1 MVDALT
7 TISLCFLFFHFEGV
21 EKKLSAIPVVKTI
34 FDILLQWKRRL
45 LRMGLDTPVS
55 NLLFRKVSQKVF
67 GGVLRFG
74 VSGGGPI
81 NGTLHEFCR
90 ACFCCPLIQGY
101 ALTETCVGGCFQALD
116 DSRAS
121 AVGPPVPCVE
131 VMLQSEPDIQDSGGF
146 PYLHTDT
153 KDSKGNPVIGRGE
166 ICFRG
171 PCISSGYYKLP
182 DKTAEEYDQDGW
194 FHSGDIGQFTPDGAV
209 QIVDRKKNLVKL
221 RGGEYVQVESMEVAF
236 GQSPFVS
243 TVCVV
248 ANGDLD
254 TPLAIVNTEDK
265 YLKKW
270 AAENDINRDNL
281 QELADKKETREA
293 VVKSM
298 VKEGK
303 EAGLTAL
310 ELRIKD
316 CCLVV
321 GDEWKPGWGLTASL
335 KIDRKQ
341 IFKQHEEAL
350 NAMLKRNGVEPP

>member
-1 MVDALT
+1 
-7 TISLCFLFFHFEGV
+7 
-21 EKKLSAIPVVKTI
+21 
-34 FDILLQWKRRL
+34 
-45 LRMGLDTPVS
+45 MGFDTPVS
-55 NLLFRKVSQKVF
+55 NLLFQTVSKKVF

-81 NGTLHEFCR
+81 SGSLQEICR
-90 ACFCCPLIQGY
+90 AYFCCPLIQGY

-116 DSRAS
+116 DSRES
-121 AVGPPVPCVE
+121 VVGPPVPCVE
-131 VMLQSEPDIQDSGGF
+131 VMLQSEPEILDSAGF

-153 KDSKGNPVIGRGE
+153 KDSKGSPVIGRGE

-182 DKTAEEYDQDGW
+182 DKTAEEYDKDGW
-194 FHSGDIGQFTPDGAV
+194 FHSGDIGQFTSDGV
-209 QIVDRKKNLVKL
+209 IQIVDRKKNLIKL
-221 RGGEYVQVESMEVAF
+221 RGGEYVQIESMEVAF

-243 TVCVV
+243 AVCVV

-254 TPLAIVNTEDK
+254 TPLAIVNADDNC
-265 YLKKW
+265 LKKW
-270 AAENDINRDNL
+270 AAENDTHYDDL
-281 QELADKKETREA
+281 QELADKKDTREA

-303 EAGLTAL
+303 ESGLTTL

-321 GDEWKPGWGLTASL
+321 GNEWGPGNGMTASM

-341 IFKQHEEAL
+341 ILKIHEEEL
-350 NAMLKRNGVEPP
+350 NAMLKRNGVEPQDK